1 MKIRIDYLSEP
12 TANNIYKVQNYDNKL
27 LDVGLRINW
36 RKIKTNVSGRQLI
49 SQRLEKLPQNKE
61 HKDPSMYSSGAVPS
75 ISISSITE
83 YIVRRKYSIWK
94 MRCY

>member
-1 MKIRIDYLSEP
+1 MVWYSVPLECRPKPVDSQAEARRVKIRIDYLSEP

-49 SQRLEKLPQNKE
+49 SQRLEKLLCTK
-61 HKDPSMYSSGAVPS
+61 
-75 ISISSITE
+75 
-83 YIVRRKYSIWK
+83 
-94 MRCY
+94 